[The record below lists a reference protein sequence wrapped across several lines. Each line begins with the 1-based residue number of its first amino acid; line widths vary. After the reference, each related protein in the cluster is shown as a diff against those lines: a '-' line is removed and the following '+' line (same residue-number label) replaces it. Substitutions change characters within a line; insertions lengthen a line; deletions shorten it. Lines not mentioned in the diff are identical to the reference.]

1 MIKFPGWGQRNNEGP
16 PDLDQVMRDLSRKIN
31 TLFGKS
37 GNNGSPS
44 APSGN
49 GNNVSLPILPILVVL
64 LLIWLATGFYLVDS
78 GSKGVVQRFGKMA
91 DETTEPGP
99 RWHLPYP
106 LEKVTVVNMEQVR
119 RLEVGYRSSGEGSG
133 SKTKQPKE
141 ALMLTEDENIID
153 LQFAVQYNLKNPT
166 EYLFNNRDTDAA
178 VMSAAETAIREVVGK
193 NKLDDLLQKGLQDTS
208 ERMQVILDSYK
219 AGVKI
224 ISVSLQSAQPPEE
237 VQEAFE
243 DVNRANQDNQRQIN
257 EGQAYANDVIPK
269 ARGTASRLLAESAGY
284 KLKIESEAR
293 GNASRFDQ
301 ILTQYKNAPE
311 VTRQRLFLDAQEQ
324 ILSSVSEVVIDQKA
338 GSMMYLPL
346 DKLIGSAPNAP
357 QQSQSLQSCTPQAAI
372 LPDVA
377 APTDRTRDAFRRRD
391 RDSRY
396 GMIMKTLTN
405 ILVVVVVAFFFLMT
419 SAYNVD

>member
-31 TLFGKS
+31 TLFGKGG
-37 GNNGSPS
+37 GNQPNREPSTSNANGINIP
-44 APSGN
+44 
-49 GNNVSLPILPILVVL
+49 VLPIIAVVA
-64 LLIWLATGFYLVDS
+64 LIWIGTGFYIVDQ
-78 GSKGVVQRFGKMA
+78 GSLGVVQRFGLFV
-91 DETTEPGP
+91 ETTEPGP

-106 LEKVTVVNMEQVR
+106 IETATVVNMEQVR

-133 SKTKQPKE
+133 GKTKQPRE

-153 LQFAVQYNLKNPT
+153 LQFAVQYNLKNAKD
-166 EYLFNNRDTDAA
+166 YLFNNRNTDEA

-219 AGVKI
+219 TGVKI
-224 ISVSLQSAQPPEE
+224 ISVSLQSAQPPEQ

-284 KLKIESEAR
+284 KLKIESEAK

-301 ILTQYKNAPE
+301 ILAQYNNAPE

-324 ILSSVSEVVIDQKA
+324 ILSSVSKIVVDQKA
-338 GSMMYLPL
+338 GNSMLYLPL
-346 DKLIGSAPNAP
+346 DKLINATGNATP
-357 QQSQSLQSCTPQAAI
+357 QQSQSIQSLNPQAPITPEPLAS
-372 LPDVA
+372 
-377 APTDRTRDAFRRRD
+377 TDRTRDAFRSRD
-391 RDSRY
+391 RESR
-396 GMIMKTLTN
+396 
-405 ILVVVVVAFFFLMT
+405 
-419 SAYNVD
+419 

>member
-37 GNNGSPS
+37 GGTNRPPNTPS
-44 APSGN
+44 AGGMN
-49 GNNVSLPILPILVVL
+49 FPILPIVATVVL
-64 LLIWLATGFYLVDS
+64 IWFGTGFYIVDQ
-78 GSKGVVQRFGKMA
+78 GSLGVVQRFGA
-91 DETTEPGP
+91 FVDTTEPGP
-99 RWHLPYP
+99 RWHFPYP
-106 LEKVTVVNMEQVR
+106 IEKVDVVNMEQVR
-119 RLEVGYRSSGEGSG
+119 RLEVGYRSSGENSG
-133 SKTKQPKE
+133 GKTKQPRE

-153 LQFAVQYNLKNPT
+153 LQFAVQYNLKNAKD
-166 EYLFNNRDTDAA
+166 YLFNNRSTDNA

-208 ERMQVILDSYK
+208 ERMQVILDGYK
-219 AGVKI
+219 TGVKI
-224 ISVSLQSAQPPEE
+224 ISVSLQSAQPPEQ

-284 KLKIESEAR
+284 KLKIESEAK

-301 ILTQYKNAPE
+301 ILAQYIKAPE

-324 ILSSVSEVVIDQKA
+324 ILSSVSKVLVDQKA
-338 GSMMYLPL
+338 GNNMLYLPL
-346 DKLIGSAPNAP
+346 DKIINANGAATP
-357 QQSQSLQSCTPQAAI
+357 QQSQSLQSLNPQAAVT
-372 LPDVA
+372 PDKA
-377 APTDRTRDAFRRRD
+377 ATTDRSRDAFRSRD
-391 RDSRY
+391 RESR
-396 GMIMKTLTN
+396 
-405 ILVVVVVAFFFLMT
+405 
-419 SAYNVD
+419 

>member
-31 TLFGKS
+31 TLFGKGG
-37 GNNGSPS
+37 GNQSNRQPSTPS
-44 APSGN
+44 AN
-49 GNNVSLPILPILVVL
+49 GVNLPVLPIIAVVVL
-64 LLIWLATGFYLVDS
+64 IWFGTGFYIVDQ
-78 GSKGVVQRFGKMA
+78 GSLGVVQRFGKLV
-91 DETTEPGP
+91 ETTEPGP

-106 LEKVTVVNMEQVR
+106 MEKVDVVNMEQVR
-119 RLEVGYRSSGEGSG
+119 RLEVGYRSSSEGSG
-133 SKTKQPKE
+133 GKTKQPRE

-153 LQFAVQYNLKNPT
+153 LQFAVQYNLKNAKD
-166 EYLFNNRDTDAA
+166 YLFNNRSTDDA

-208 ERMQVILDSYK
+208 ERMQVILDGYK
-219 AGVKI
+219 TGVKI
-224 ISVSLQSAQPPEE
+224 ISVSLQSAQPPEQ

-284 KLKIESEAR
+284 KLKIESEAK

-301 ILTQYKNAPE
+301 ILAQYNNAPE

-324 ILSSVSEVVIDQKA
+324 ILSSVSKIVVDQKA
-338 GSMMYLPL
+338 GNSMMYLPL
-346 DKLIGSAPNAP
+346 DKLINSTGSAVP
-357 QQSQSLQSCTPQAAI
+357 QQSQSMQSLNPQAVVTPDKSTAI
-372 LPDVA
+372 
-377 APTDRTRDAFRRRD
+377 DRTRDTFRSRD
-391 RDSRY
+391 RESR
-396 GMIMKTLTN
+396 
-405 ILVVVVVAFFFLMT
+405 
-419 SAYNVD
+419 